1 MGMFKV
7 MVIGNLGNDPEMKT
21 LPNGD
26 ALMNFSVGVTI
37 SVRNKGQS
45 DKVTHWVRCA
55 MFGKRAETLY
65 KMLHKGKQVFVSGEL
80 NPRLWQ
86 PSDGD
91 KKLSLD
97 LKVDDV
103 QLLGS
108 KDDGHA
114 SEHSGGNGGGGYAPA
129 GGGQQRQRSQ
139 QQQAPA
145 QQEPTA
151 DDGGGGGGY
160 GGDDDIPFAR
170 CDIGFDSTR
179 DDAFDVARFRR

>member
-45 DKVTHWVRCA
+45 EKVTHWIRCA
-55 MFGKRAETLY
+55 MFGKRAETLRP
-65 KMLHKGKQVFVSGEL
+65 MLHKGKQVFVSGEL

-86 PSDGD
+86 PNDGD

-108 KDDGHA
+108 KDDGQQGGQG
-114 SEHSGGNGGGGYAPA
+114 GGNGGGGYAPA

-139 QQQAPA
+139 QQAPA
-145 QQEPTA
+145 QQEPPA
-151 DDGGGGGGY
+151 DDAPI
-160 GGDDDIPFAR
+160 DDDSIPF
-170 CDIGFDSTR
+170 
-179 DDAFDVARFRR
+179 